1 MFFFSSRRRH
11 TRCLSDW
18 SSDVCSS
25 DLVAEGALQLQGF
38 GGAGAGG
45 CAEIGKAESGN
56 RNTEG
61 AAVSAC
67 FLLSPSS
74 YFLRPCFITP
84 LVFALRFALS
94 ALRFQLFASCPG
106 VGIELGCGRPLL
118 GSFGLPGVNPRPPP
132 PCGLARAR
140 EATHSLTP

>member
-1 MFFFSSRRRH
+1 MGMRGGAVFHMKINLRRGRAGG
-11 TRCLSDW
+11 LVDE
-18 SSDVCSS
+18 
-25 DLVAEGALQLQGF
+25 VAEGALQLQGF

-61 AAVSAC
+61 AAVSAS

-84 LVFALRFALS
+84 LVFALRFPLS
-94 ALRFQLFASCPG
+94 GFSFLLRAQVSESSSVA
-106 VGIELGCGRPLL
+106 
-118 GSFGLPGVNPRPPP
+118 
-132 PCGLARAR
+132 AA
-140 EATHSLTP
+140 HSWV